1 VFCIWFD
8 DLEIK
13 HKRAIIAQET
23 HYDPWG
29 LELVGIGRQGLNRFT
44 FNGQSEKQAN
54 LADGKGYF
62 YETDFRSYDATLGR
76 FHAYDLMA
84 SGYSGITPYHFAL
97 NNPISANDPTGLEAK
112 DWIAN
117 KKTGEI
123 TWDEKVKSKEDLAKS
138 DKKDTHEHVGKTYTQ
153 VNEKTGETTYGDQYG
168 NKHNSVPLPEI
179 TLSAKKPSVY
189 DPAYHASTSPT
200 SGEASVGYALIAPV
214 IVVTLLPAAAAVT
227 ATSIINAAYCA
238 GVWVG
243 AKAVQFGNRVGSWF
257 KRIKKV
263 GAAKGGGAALRGVDD
278 VIANPSLLEGKTLSE
293 VQNILKNTSG
303 WKEGVMTKTRS
314 ADKGWTMHQL
324 NSKGTDVTDL
334 YIQYHP
340 GTHRHFN
347 GNPYWKVSSGKNGV
361 KSFEASK

>member
-1 VFCIWFD
+1 
-8 DLEIK
+8 LEIR
-13 HKRAIIAQET
+13 HKGSIIAQET

-84 SGYSGITPYHFAL
+84 GGYSGITPYHFAL
-97 NNPISANDPTGLEAK
+97 NNPISANDPTGLEAN
-112 DWIAN
+112 DWIKN

-138 DKKDTHEHVGKTYTQ
+138 DKKGTHKYVGKTYTQ

-168 NKHNSVPLPEI
+168 NKHNSVPLPEV

-263 GAAKGGGAALRGVDD
+263 GAAEV
-278 VIANPSLLEGKTLSE
+278 GKF
-293 VQNILKNTSG
+293 KF
-303 WKEGVMTKTRS
+303 
-314 ADKGWTMHQL
+314 
-324 NSKGTDVTDL
+324 
-334 YIQYHP
+334 P
-340 GTHRHFN
+340 GTNPAKAPKGFEWKGKPGSTPGSKD
-347 GNPYWKVSSGKNGV
+347 GNWYNPKTGESLRPDLNHPDPIGPHWDYKDPSGQWWRIFKDGSNV
-361 KSFEASK
+361 PK